1 MAESSTV
8 PVDGKALWQEAWPL
22 LQIRRRGPLCSPKA
36 LNPALRR
43 SGRSPQPL
51 YPLPEQRQI
60 RGAAAPSELPD
71 RVHEP
76 LRRLRKVREV
86 ALDGSEGERE
96 GGRRIQGR
104 WKLWQPHR
112 HGDRHC
118 LVKKSLLPFSL
129 LPISSSRS

>member
-8 PVDGKALWQEAWPL
+8 PVDGKAFWQEAWPL

-43 SGRSPQPL
+43 SWRSPQPL

-71 RVHEP
+71 PVHEP
-76 LRRLRKVREV
+76 MRRLRKVRAV
-86 ALDGSEGERE
+86 ALDGSEWKRS
-96 GGRRIQGR
+96 GGSRDVGSC
-104 WKLWQPHR
+104 
-112 HGDRHC
+112 G
-118 LVKKSLLPFSL
+118 SLTVMG
-129 LPISSSRS
+129 IDTV